1 MIDNIPRERI
11 KFFGMI
17 DRGINETPIYATKRL
32 VCICLPLETY
42 HIRLSSILFSI
53 SFHRLCDLT
62 IVAYS

>member
-42 HIRLSSILFSI
+42 HIRLSCITVICESKN
-53 SFHRLCDLT
+53 
-62 IVAYS
+62 